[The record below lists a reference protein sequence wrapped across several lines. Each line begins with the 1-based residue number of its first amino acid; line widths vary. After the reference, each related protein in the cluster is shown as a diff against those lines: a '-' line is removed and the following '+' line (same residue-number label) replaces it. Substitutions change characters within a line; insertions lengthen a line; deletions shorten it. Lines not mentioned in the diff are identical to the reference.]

1 MNSNNFENQIKQWV
15 NIDNKLKELNNQTK
29 QLREQKNE
37 LEKKITNYTS
47 SNNLSNSIIQ
57 IPGGKLKITNKRISE
72 PITFKY
78 LENSL
83 SNIIKN
89 ENQVVTIVN
98 HIRENRETKNVAEIK
113 RFFNN

>member
-1 MNSNNFENQIKQWV
+1 MNSNNFENQIKQWI
-15 NIDNKLKELNNQTK
+15 NLDNKLKEMNEQTK

-37 LEKKITNYTS
+37 LEKKITNYAS

-72 PITFKY
+72 PLTFKY

-83 SNIIKN
+83 GSIIKN

-98 HIRENRETKNVAEIK
+98 HIREKRETKNIPEIK